1 MVAHITP
8 VGQVL
13 TKLYIFLALWVIDRM
28 QNTAFNAAL
37 LDLNVWPGL
46 DRFWRLA

>member
-13 TKLYIFLALWVIDRM
+13 AKLYIFLALWVIDRV
-28 QNTAFNAAL
+28 QNTAFNTAQ
-37 LDLNVWPGL
+37 LDLNVWPGF
-46 DRFWRLA
+46 DCFWRLA